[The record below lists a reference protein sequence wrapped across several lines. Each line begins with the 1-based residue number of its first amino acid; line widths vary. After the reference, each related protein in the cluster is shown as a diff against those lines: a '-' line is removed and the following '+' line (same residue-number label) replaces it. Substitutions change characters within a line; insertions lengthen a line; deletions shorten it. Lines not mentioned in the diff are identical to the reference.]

1 MRDHRNLR
9 AYSLA
14 DELVLMIYKTTL
26 SFPKEEMY
34 GLSSQMR
41 RAAVSVVSNIVE
53 GSARESQSEYCRFLE
68 MAYGSLKELQYQFD
82 LAVRLT
88 YTNGNDTAVILEKL
102 IETEKVLSALFRSM
116 RQTPVSRRPA

>member
-1 MRDHRNLR
+1 
-9 AYSLA
+9 
-14 DELVLMIYKTTL
+14 
-26 SFPKEEMY
+26 
-34 GLSSQMR
+34 MR

-88 YTNGNDTAVILEKL
+88 YTKGNDTAGIIEKL
-102 IETEKVLSALFRSM
+102 IETEKVLFALFRRM
-116 RQTPVSRRPA
+116 RQPYITRNPNK